1 MTSTDPA
8 ATTLAT
14 MSPTMIRALHKVNDG
29 HAHHVH
35 GRALHRRQRLLRV
48 DQQVTAA
55 DINFVFQHQRD
66 RFPCPGFLQVAV
78 ERHDASDC

>member
-29 HAHHVH
+29 HAHHIH
-35 GRALHRRQRLLRV
+35 GREISSLTHRSLIEIDLYGCV
-48 DQQVTAA
+48 VITTLGTQVLNLIKAA
-55 DINFVFQHQRD
+55 
-66 RFPCPGFLQVAV
+66 PTTGG
-78 ERHDASDC
+78 